1 MTAGRTS
8 TRMSIQATIILTD
21 LPANFVLDIMIL
33 KWYHYNMK
41 LLTRNT
47 DYAVR
52 ATCCMASKPGRTVTV
67 TELTDELKMPRPFLR
82 KILQRLN
89 KVGMVK
95 SAKGKAG
102 GFRLAKNP
110 YKLILADFIEAF
122 QGPFSIN
129 ECVFKKKV
137 CPNTNRC
144 SLKRKIDEIEDYI
157 EARLR
162 SVSIGSILNK
172 EA

>member
-1 MTAGRTS
+1 
-8 TRMSIQATIILTD
+8 
-21 LPANFVLDIMIL
+21 
-33 KWYHYNMK
+33 MK

-52 ATCCMASKPGRTVTV
+52 AICCMASKPGRTSTV
-67 TELTDELKMPRPFLR
+67 AELTDALDIPRPFLR

-89 KVGMVK
+89 KVGMVR
-95 SAKGKAG
+95 SARGKAG
-102 GFRLAKNP
+102 GFRLAKDP
-110 YKLILADFIEAF
+110 YKLTLADFIEAF

-129 ECVFKKKV
+129 ECVFKKKI
-137 CPNTNRC
+137 CPNTKRC
-144 SLKRKIDEIEDYI
+144 ALKCKIDEIEDYV
-157 EARLR
+157 EAQLK